1 MAYQIAFDLYENATQ
16 QFIGKIDNALKKVN
30 VIYQKL
36 AIFFEF
42 EEKSTTTEIS
52 STTAIDIDDLSDES

>member
-1 MAYQIAFDLYENATQ
+1 LAYQIAFDLYENATQ